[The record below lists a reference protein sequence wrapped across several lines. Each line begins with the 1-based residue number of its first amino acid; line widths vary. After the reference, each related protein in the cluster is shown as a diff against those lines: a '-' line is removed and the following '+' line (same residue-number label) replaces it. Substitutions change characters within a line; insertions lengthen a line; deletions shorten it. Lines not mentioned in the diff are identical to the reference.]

1 MKIYKFII
9 FIVVGLFAS
18 QPKSVFAFYTNLG
31 AIQVS
36 SYAFNESDVFN
47 INHQNGS
54 DFDVML
60 LNDDNKSELVISN
73 FTSFT
78 VNTKPLTI
86 YVPQSNAIEK
96 LVISSPAISLKNSIT
111 ILGKA
116 IDIVFVSSNN
126 ISCSNC
132 GFKNAGR
139 ISLLTGTFL
148 NDIIDVK
155 ANSTINVNG
164 LLAAGVQSLEVFSD
178 KINTAGVIDLNLKAT
193 VHPAGG
199 YVISDNGNLV
209 AGAGG
214 INLYAGDFKIRYS
227 DLDIQDVNIGS
238 GVYQPKGTLKAAS
251 IGIVSSKSIEIPS
264 STELNTMSDLLATST
279 RQGSFYA
286 PSEGIF
292 IQVAKNPSASISAK
306 GKLYSDNII
315 TTKSISNQTFHNTS
329 RVMGKAFKALTK
341 GIVSNY
347 GYIEAGVVGI
357 NGSKFINSG
366 SIRGAKL
373 DVESAADVYNSFGGE
388 ILVGLFTVKIDDGI
402 FVNGS
407 RTNKLY
413 HPDKLALKTPLLDMT
428 STKHGLYNSYT
439 EPGVVQTNL
448 SANIHANEVRIS
460 AKAIENINP
469 YSLKKAI
476 TDDWDSSIRVNTQ
489 YANQVSMTAETYL
502 GLKANNYVRNA
513 SAILGLNQ
521 QGNFDVNTSKFYN
534 ERYRLE
540 GESFL
545 VSQITLDS
553 IKAGKF
559 DEVNV
564 GTKTRIIAYS
574 PPGRVYSLGKLKVSD
589 GDSVNEDEEFIN
601 AFSYVE
607 VFGDSH
613 FHQLELKTVGL
624 ELAKNLSKIEIL
636 RIRSCIVFGV
646 CPDNKVNITAEAET
660 LFSLQ
665 GNIYGLNQLISS
677 ESNFEQNNLNFSDQ
691 NKKNAVD
698 KYISQ
703 YTYFISENKY
713 GELLSV
719 DQKGDLL
726 TGTYKVCDGQRAIN
740 YMNLVVPNCSHKSFS
755 QSIPVLLEEFLKN
768 NKVGNTGY
776 TYAEISR
783 AANKFVQ
790 GLPKKSI
797 PGDKVNDNLVIVTN
811 KVYSSFALSPDD
823 KVLTVSY
830 YQKGI
835 ILPSHPGVQGQ
846 QYSFQTIST
855 APFST
860 VMACLPD
867 SACTN

>member
-292 IQVAKNPSASISAK
+292 IQVAKNPSASISVK

-315 TTKSISNQTFHNTS
+315 TTKSISSQTFNNST
-329 RVMGKAFKALTK
+329 RVMGQAFKALTK
-341 GIVSNY
+341 GVVSNY
-347 GYIEAGVVGI
+347 GLIEAGVIGI

-366 SIRGAKL
+366 AIRGAKL
-373 DVESAADVYNSFGGE
+373 DVESAGDVYNSFGGE
-388 ILVGLFTVKIDDGI
+388 ILVGSFTVKIDDGI

-413 HPDKLALKTPLLDMT
+413 RPSKLALKTPLLDMT

-439 EPGVVQTNL
+439 EPGTVQSNL

-469 YSLKKAI
+469 YNLKKASNES
-476 TDDWDSSIRVNTQ
+476 WDSGIRVNTQ
-489 YANQVSMTAETYL
+489 YANQVSMTAETYM

-521 QGNFDVNTSKFYN
+521 QGNFDVNTPKFYN

-540 GESFL
+540 ADNFM
-545 VSQITLDS
+545 VSQLTYDS
-553 IKAGKF
+553 VKTGKF
-559 DEVNV
+559 DEANV
-564 GTKTRIIAYS
+564 GTETKVIGYS
-574 PPGRVYSLGKLKVSD
+574 APGRIFSYGKLKVSD
-589 GDSVNEDEEFIN
+589 GNSINQDEEFIN

-607 VFGDSH
+607 IFADSH
-613 FHQLELKTVGL
+613 FHQLELRTVGL
-624 ELAKNLSKIEIL
+624 ELTKNISESNISKIRLCIL
-636 RIRSCIVFGV
+636 RSHCTGTTVTSF
-646 CPDNKVNITAEAET
+646 AEAET
-660 LFSLQ
+660 LLSLQ
-665 GNIYGLNQLISS
+665 GNIYGLN
-677 ESNFEQNNLNFSDQ
+677 EQVVTETNYVQENINILAVRTQEVIDEYLAQYIYHTDDLNFGKVSHVKANEDW
-691 NKKNAVD
+691 
-698 KYISQ
+698 
-703 YTYFISENKY
+703 
-713 GELLSV
+713 
-719 DQKGDLL
+719 L
-726 TGTYKVCDGQRAIN
+726 TGTKQRCFGLRFLP
-740 YMNLVVPNCSHKSFS
+740 YVGKEVPNCESTSFRAH
-755 QSIPVLLEEFLKN
+755 IPTLLEKATEN
-768 NKVGNTGY
+768 NFVGNTGF
-776 TYAEISR
+776 THAQINK
-783 AANKFVQ
+783 AATNFAKS
-790 GLPKKSI
+790 LPKQGDPSNLFPYELLILENTSFSSYALDSQYKTITVVYKQSGKAMT
-797 PGDKVNDNLVIVTN
+797 PGAGAGYRSYTN
-811 KVYSSFALSPDD
+811 TFTETANFA
-823 KVLTVSY
+823 
-830 YQKGI
+830 
-835 ILPSHPGVQGQ
+835 
-846 QYSFQTIST
+846 
-855 APFST
+855 T
-860 VMACLPD
+860 VMSHL
-867 SACTN
+867 